1 MSEPGTG
8 TKATNTKQKNNTR
21 NNKELTAGDKM
32 TVDEI

>member
-8 TKATNTKQKNNTR
+8 TKATNTQQKNNTR
-21 NNKELTAGDKM
+21 NHKELTAGDTM